1 MINLYRNK
9 SNTEKFKQF
18 RIQGKTDPEKWI
30 EFTLD
35 YQENKFECQKKIIRV
50 MTDEW
55 EKHFGYTFPSS
66 LLNEFIRDGE
76 FIEENE

>member
-35 YQENKFECQKKIIRV
+35 YQSNKFECQKRIIRT
-50 MTDEW
+50 MSDEW
-55 EKHFGYTFPSS
+55 EKHSGYTFPSS
-66 LLNEFIRDGE
+66 LLNEFIRDVK
-76 FIEENE
+76 FIEEDE